1 MLLVAEPYLFTIG
14 TITLLKLE
22 VLAVMSDA
30 KTNIDAKIDMDTKT
44 NIDLK
49 YWYQN
54 QHEFFLVTTNQ
65 FLIFHT
71 HQKIISRHYSSSNQ
85 SARHESGEMEYSKRC
100 SDSPSKFGYSQWIV
114 SGEA

>member
-49 YWYQN
+49 Y
-54 QHEFFLVTTNQ
+54 
-65 FLIFHT
+65 
-71 HQKIISRHYSSSNQ
+71 
-85 SARHESGEMEYSKRC
+85 
-100 SDSPSKFGYSQWIV
+100 
-114 SGEA
+114 